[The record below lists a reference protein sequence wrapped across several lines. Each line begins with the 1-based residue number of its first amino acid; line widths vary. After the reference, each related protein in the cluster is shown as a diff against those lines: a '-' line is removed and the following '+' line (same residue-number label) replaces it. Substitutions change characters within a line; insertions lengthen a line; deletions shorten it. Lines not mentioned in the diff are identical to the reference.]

1 MTPTTRVRQLSLF
14 GVEARPP
21 APLDLEGLLAAA
33 GQVGR
38 MGGTGRVSIVV
49 DEAWR
54 CAVLRAELELR
65 GLAVT
70 CEPTGEEDRW
80 QLRTA
85 YSAQL
90 APLAATW
97 LDDSGAKV
105 SPRTLALDG
114 RRLRLWVAAAGTYE
128 GPRSYLLRLAPRPVT
143 PPEILE
149 IDEIVF
155 EPLEIDETPASAPK
169 PRRTRDDQPNVRKRK
184 SESKITAFDPG
195 PDEYADVEEVFDA
208 GEWVDDLPTVELDR
222 VEPDPVAPEA
232 PADPEPIDRQVADN
246 WIAVGDALV
255 AVGLPAVLVGA
266 DSGDPAYRIVGQRRI
281 SRLAELVGEAPAA
294 APAGVW
300 PT

>member
-1 MTPTTRVRQLSLF
+1 MTPTRARQLSLF

-21 APLDLEGLLAAA
+21 APLDLEGLLAGA

-49 DEAWR
+49 DDAWR
-54 CAVLRAELELR
+54 GAVLRAELELR
-65 GLAVT
+65 GLTVT

-80 QLRTA
+80 QLRTS
-85 YSAQL
+85 YSALL
-90 APLAATW
+90 APLAAVW

-105 SPRTLALDG
+105 SPPTLALDG
-114 RRLRLWVAAAGTYE
+114 RRLRLWVAAAGTYD

-143 PPEILE
+143 PPEVLE

-155 EPLEIDETPASAPK
+155 EPLELEEPPPQAP
-169 PRRTRDDQPNVRKRK
+169 PRPKSEVPNVRRRK
-184 SESKITAFDPG
+184 SESKITSFDPG
-195 PDEYADVEEVFDA
+195 PDEFADAEEVFDA
-208 GEWVDDLPTVELDR
+208 GEWVDDLPAVELDPITPD
-222 VEPDPVAPEA
+222 VERE
-232 PADPEPIDRQVADN
+232 PAVIDRQVADN

-266 DSGDPAYRIVGQRRI
+266 DSGDPAYRIVGPRRI
-281 SRLAELVGEAPAA
+281 SRLAELVGEVPAE

-300 PT
+300 PA